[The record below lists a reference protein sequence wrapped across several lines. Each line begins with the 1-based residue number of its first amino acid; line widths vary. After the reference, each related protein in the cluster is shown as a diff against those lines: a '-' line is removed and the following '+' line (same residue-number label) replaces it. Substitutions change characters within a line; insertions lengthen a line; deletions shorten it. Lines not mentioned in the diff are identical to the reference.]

1 MVLPALWAL
10 RNLSHDNNTTRNKI
24 GSQGGIEVM
33 LRIAEAQLQAGAAK
47 ALGLKDEDEGMGVG
61 VGAKGS
67 GAGAGGASG
76 GGGEEEEEG
85 GADPE
90 VMEAA
95 LATLTN
101 LCLGHERNC
110 RKVSARAGMGERVRE

>member
-1 MVLPALWAL
+1 
-10 RNLSHDNNTTRNKI
+10 
-24 GSQGGIEVM
+24 
-33 LRIAEAQLQAGAAK
+33 
-47 ALGLKDEDEGMGVG
+47 MGT
-61 VGAKGS
+61 KGS
-67 GAGAGGASG
+67 GAGAGAGAASG

-110 RKVSARAGMGERVRE
+110 RKVSARARIGERVRGRRGQAD